1 MDVEAPVVVVTFKI
15 IINCGPCQDFIG
27 RCLASVRAQTFA
39 NWDAYVTV
47 DPCGDDTS
55 VRAVLA
61 AASDPRIHVRG
72 NHTRRYSMANLVA
85 AIRWCG
91 AGHED
96 VIVSLDGDDWFARDD
111 ALQIIADAYERFDC
125 WVTYGSWLSVKLAP
139 NRKPNGRWPAYP
151 EGTVDFRGHPFLG
164 TAVRTWKRWLWDHLR
179 DDDLRNET
187 GEYVRVSEDKLVM
200 IPLLELCG
208 TSRAHHIDAPI
219 MIYNKIVDY
228 TIGDPF
234 AEERVQQRGAHSPPA
249 ALRAAHCQ
257 GVRDSRT
264 PMVTLSPVCGYSSRW
279 MSGRTSEPMIAISR
293 SSTSCTP
300 HPLNQKARYPSSR
313 S

>member
-1 MDVEAPVVVVTFKI
+1 VTFKI
-15 IINCGPCQDFIG
+15 IINCGACRDFIG

-55 VRAVLA
+55 ARAVLA
-61 AASDPRIHVRG
+61 AAGDPRIHVRA
-72 NHTRRYSMANLVA
+72 NHTRRYSMGNLVA
-85 AIRWCG
+85 AVRRCG
-91 AGHED
+91 AAPED

-111 ALQIIADAYERFDC
+111 SLEIIADAYEQFDC

-139 NRKPNGRWPAYP
+139 NGKPNGRWPAYP

-164 TAVRTWKRWLWDHLR
+164 TAVRTWKRWLWDHVR
-179 DDDLRNET
+179 DDDLRNDA

-200 IPLLELCG
+200 IPLLELSG
-208 TSRAHHIDAPI
+208 TPRAHHIDAPI

-234 AEERVQQRGAHSPPA
+234 AEERERNA
-249 ALRAAHCQ
+249 ALIQRRPRYERLTRKAYAACGRH
-257 GVRDSRT
+257 GRLIAGR
-264 PMVTLSPVCGYSSRW
+264 PLFASPDERQNAGADDRHLAVIDLLHA
-279 MSGRTSEPMIAISR
+279 PA
-293 SSTSCTP
+293 P
-300 HPLNQKARYPSSR
+300 DQKA
-313 S
+313 